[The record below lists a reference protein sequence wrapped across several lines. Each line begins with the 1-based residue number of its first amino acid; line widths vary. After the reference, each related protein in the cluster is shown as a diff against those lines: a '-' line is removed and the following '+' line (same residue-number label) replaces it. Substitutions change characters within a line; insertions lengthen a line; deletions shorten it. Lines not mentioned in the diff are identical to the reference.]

1 MKTILK
7 DSISEIE
14 INKSRFITLLY
25 KVKSIDIV
33 KEKLDKVKDL
43 YKDAT
48 HYCYAYIID
57 NNKKSS
63 DDGEP
68 GGTAGVPI
76 MEVLLK
82 NDLNYVLCI
91 VVRYFGGIKLGA
103 GGLVR
108 AYSKSV
114 SNSLSIANIGE
125 LILGYE
131 ISFIISYDN
140 QRNMDYI
147 LKDIKLEK
155 EYLDMVKYKVFLPK
169 DKLSLLEG
177 IDYSIEKELYIE
189 TNKKSF

>member
-1 MKTILK
+1 MKTILN
-7 DSISEIE
+7 DYVSELE

-25 KVKSIDIV
+25 KVDSIDLI
-33 KEKLDKVKDL
+33 KEKLDLVKDL

-48 HYCYAYIID
+48 HYCYAYIVD

-82 NDLNYVLCI
+82 NDLNYVLCV

-114 SNSLSIANIGE
+114 SSSLLEDNIVN
-125 LILGYE
+125 LIPGYE
-131 ISFIISYDN
+131 IVFDTNYDN
-140 QRNMDYI
+140 QKNIDYL
-147 LKDIKLEK
+147 LKDIKVEK
-155 EYLDMVKYKVFLPK
+155 EYLDIVKYRVFISK
-169 DKLSLLEG
+169 DKINLLEN
-177 IDYSIEKELYIE
+177 INYNIIKDIYIE
-189 TNKKSF
+189 TK

>member
-1 MKTILK
+1 MKTIIK
-7 DSISEIE
+7 DYISELE

-25 KVKSIDIV
+25 KVKTIDAV
-33 KEKLDKVKDL
+33 KEKIDLVKST

-48 HYCYAYIID
+48 HYCYAYVVD
-57 NNKKSS
+57 ENKKSS

-108 AYSKSV
+108 AYSKATS
-114 SNSLSIANIGE
+114 SSLLGDNITE
-125 LILGYE
+125 LIDGFKVE
-131 ISFIISYDN
+131 IIVSYDE
-140 QRNMDYI
+140 QKKLDYI
-147 LKDIKLEK
+147 LKDYKCIKTYSESVI
-155 EYLDMVKYKVFLPK
+155 YLINLPK
-169 DKLSLLEG
+169 SDIEILNGYLFKILEN
-177 IDYSIEKELYIE
+177 IQIEKDAV
-189 TNKKSF
+189 

>member
-1 MKTILK
+1 MKTIKK
-7 DSISEIE
+7 DYVCEIE

-25 KVKSIDIV
+25 KVDSVDLV
-33 KEKLDKVKDL
+33 KEKLDLAKSL

-48 HYCYAYIID
+48 HYCYGYIVD

-82 NDLNYVLCI
+82 NDLNYILCV

-114 SNSLSIANIGE
+114 SGALVDENITELIEGLEIELNVSYDEQRKLDYLLKEFEYNKSFGE
-125 LILGYE
+125 LVTYIIKIPRDKINILDSYE
-131 ISFIISYDN
+131 FS
-140 QRNMDYI
+140 I
-147 LKDIKLEK
+147 LNEIQ
-155 EYLDMVKYKVFLPK
+155 
-169 DKLSLLEG
+169 
-177 IDYSIEKELYIE
+177 IEKDA
-189 TNKKSF
+189 

>member
-1 MKTILK
+1 MKTILN
-7 DSISEIE
+7 DYISEIE

-25 KVKSIDIV
+25 KISSVDEV
-33 KEKLDKVKDL
+33 KEKLEITKEK

-48 HYCYAYIID
+48 HYCYAYVVD
-57 NNKKSS
+57 DNKKSS

-82 NDLNYVLCI
+82 NDLNYVLCV

-114 SNSLSIANIGE
+114 SSSLIEENIVS
-125 LILGYE
+125 LVPGYE
-131 ISFIISYDN
+131 VGFEISYDN
-140 QRNMDYI
+140 QKNIDYMLKDIKVEKEYLNTIKYKVYIPKDKIHLLDNINYSI
-147 LKDIKLEK
+147 LKDI
-155 EYLDMVKYKVFLPK
+155 
-169 DKLSLLEG
+169 
-177 IDYSIEKELYIE
+177 YIE
-189 TNKKSF
+189 IK

>member
-7 DSISEIE
+7 DYVSEME

-25 KVKSIDIV
+25 KIDSLEVI
-33 KEKLDKVKDL
+33 KEKLEEVKNL

-82 NDLNYVLCI
+82 NDLNYVLCV

-114 SNSLSIANIGE
+114 SSSLLEDNIVN
-125 LILGYE
+125 LIPGYE
-131 ISFIISYDN
+131 IVFDTSYDN
-140 QRNMDYI
+140 QKSIDYL
-147 LKDIKLEK
+147 LKDIKIEK
-155 EYLDMVKYKVFLPK
+155 EYLDVVKYKVLISK
-169 DKLSLLEG
+169 DKINLLEN
-177 IDYSIEKELYIE
+177 INYSIVKEIYIE
-189 TNKKSF
+189 TK

>member
-1 MKTILK
+1 MKTIIK
-7 DSISEIE
+7 DDVYELE

-25 KVKSIDIV
+25 RVKSIDDV
-33 KEKLDKVKDL
+33 KNKLSYVKDL

-48 HYCYAYIID
+48 HYCYAYIIND
-57 NNKKSS
+57 NKKSS

-82 NDLNYVLCI
+82 NDLNFVLCI

-114 SNSLSIANIGE
+114 SNSLDEENIIE
-125 LILGYE
+125 LIPGYE
-131 ISFIISYDN
+131 IVFDCSYDN
-140 QRNMDYI
+140 QKNIDY
-147 LKDIKLEK
+147 LLREFKVEK
-155 EYLDMVKYKVFLPK
+155 EYLDIVKYIVFLPK
-169 DKLSLLEG
+169 DK
-177 IDYSIEKELYIE
+177 ISILDNINYEIIKELFIE
-189 TNKKSF
+189 EK

>member
-1 MKTILK
+1 MKTILN
-7 DSISEIE
+7 DYVSEIE

-25 KVKSIDIV
+25 KIDSIDLV
-33 KEKLDKVKDL
+33 KEKIDRVKNL

-57 NNKKSS
+57 DNKKSS

-82 NDLNYVLCI
+82 NDLNFVLCV
-91 VVRYFGGIKLGA
+91 VVRYFGGIKLGT

-114 SNSLSIANIGE
+114 SSSLLEENIVS
-125 LILGYE
+125 LIPGLE
-131 ISFIISYDN
+131 IVFDTNYDN
-140 QRNMDYI
+140 QKSIDYL
-147 LKDIKLEK
+147 LKDIKIEK
-155 EYLDMVKYKVFLPK
+155 EYLDVVKYKVFISK
-169 DKLSLLEG
+169 DKINLLDN
-177 IDYSIEKELYIE
+177 IDYKILKEIYIE
-189 TNKKSF
+189 TK

>member
-1 MKTILK
+1 MKTIK
-7 DSISEIE
+7 NDYISEIE

-25 KVKSIDIV
+25 RINSVDLV
-33 KEKLDKVKDL
+33 KEKIDLVKSL

-48 HYCYAYIID
+48 HYCYAYVID
-57 NNKKSS
+57 DNKKSS

-82 NDLNYVLCI
+82 NDLNYVLCV

-114 SNSLSIANIGE
+114 SSSLINENITE
-125 LILGYE
+125 LIPGYE
-131 ISFIISYDN
+131 IVFDTSYDN
-140 QRNMDYI
+140 QKNIDYL
-147 LKDIKLEK
+147 LKDIKIEK
-155 EYLDMVKYKVFLPK
+155 EYLDIIKYKVFIPK
-169 DKLSLLEG
+169 DKLNILNNL
-177 IDYSIEKELYIE
+177 DYKIIKEIYIEK
-189 TNKKSF
+189 

>member
-1 MKTILK
+1 MKTIIN
-7 DSISEIE
+7 DYISELE
-14 INKSRFITLLY
+14 INKSKFITLLY
-25 KVKSIDIV
+25 RVKSIDDV
-33 KEKLDKVKDL
+33 KNKLSYVKDL

-57 NNKKSS
+57 DNKKSS

-82 NDLNYVLCI
+82 NDLNFVLCV

-114 SNSLSIANIGE
+114 SNSINEENITD
-125 LILGYE
+125 LIPGYE
-131 ISFIISYDN
+131 IVFTSSYDN
-140 QRNMDYI
+140 QKNIDYI
-147 LKDIKLEK
+147 LKDFKVNK
-155 EYLDMVKYKVFLPK
+155 EYFDVVKYLVHLPK
-169 DKLSLLEG
+169 DKINILDNIEFD
-177 IDYSIEKELYIE
+177 IAKEVFIEK
-189 TNKKSF
+189 